1 MLGKNKKKGNENAN
15 KVTKAMILQA
25 QMSQMEKSKK
35 KSKKNSKVVEAPV
48 ELEENINKLG
58 FILTVMVSEN
68 WSCLDLGPAASNID
82 DAIDLLSSTNE
93 KEDRHPEKRMKASFK
108 KFEEDRYET
117 VKQENPSLKARF
129 ISCVIIYDR
138 TRINPARPII
148 EISSFP
154 THIFGRGEWKS
165 KRAVPFLVP
174 K

>member
-25 QMSQMEKSKK
+25 QMAQMEKSKK

-58 FILTVMVSEN
+58 FILTVMVCKN

-82 DAIDLLSSTNE
+82 DAIDLLSSNE
-93 KEDRHPEKRMKASFK
+93 KEDRHPEKRMKASYK
-108 KFEEDRYET
+108 KFEEERYET

-129 ISCVIIYDR
+129 ILWDIIYD
-138 TRINPARPII
+138 
-148 EISSFP
+148 S
-154 THIFGRGEWKS
+154 
-165 KRAVPFLVP
+165 
-174 K
+174 

>member
-25 QMSQMEKSKK
+25 QMAQMEKSKK

-58 FILTVMVSEN
+58 FILTVMICEN

-93 KEDRHPEKRMKASFK
+93 KEDRHPEKRMKASYK
-108 KFEEDRYET
+108 KFEEERYET

-129 ISCVIIYDR
+129 ILWLIWDIIYD
-138 TRINPARPII
+138 
-148 EISSFP
+148 
-154 THIFGRGEWKS
+154 
-165 KRAVPFLVP
+165 
-174 K
+174 